1 MMQNRGRMK
10 MKCPYRKITI
20 EKIDST
26 GAKVW
31 KEEFGDCYGH
41 ECPCYKRHISG
52 YFICSKA
59 FNEDK
64 QKQR

>member
-1 MMQNRGRMK
+1 
-10 MKCPYRKITI
+10 MKCPYRKITV

-31 KEEFGDCYGH
+31 KEEFGDCYEH
-41 ECPCYKRHISG
+41 ECPCYKRHIAG

-64 QKQR
+64 QK